1 VGRLVKTHNGEVA
14 IAWNYVATPDYTL
27 YVNDYAGGATPP
39 HGWVYFADD
48 VTHEDFAPEWKQPT
62 GPSDAYPLGFIVA
75 KNGARWRST
84 IAGNVWEPG
93 VSGWQDADSDV
104 PSWIQPTGAHDAY
117 IKEALVKHN
126 SKLWL
131 SLLDANVWEPGV
143 ANWREAHMIA
153 PPDVPVYSEW
163 VQPTGAGD
171 AYPLDAIVLH
181 NGHTWRSDYAAN
193 VWEPGVFGWT
203 QIA

>member
-1 VGRLVKTHNGEVA
+1 MGRLVKTHNGELCVVHR
-14 IAWNYVATPDYTL
+14 YVATPTYTL
-27 YVNDYAGGATPP
+27 FVADYAGGAIPP
-39 HGWVYFADD
+39 HGWVYFPDD
-48 VTHEDFAPEWKQPT
+48 VVAEDFALEWVQPA
-62 GPSDAYPLGFIVA
+62 GAADAYALGAIVA

-104 PSWIQPTGAHDAY
+104 PAWIQPTGAHDSYVKDAV
-117 IKEALVKHN
+117 VKHN

-131 SLLDANVWEPGV
+131 SLVDANVWAPGV
-143 ANWREAHMIA
+143 ANWREAHMVA
-153 PPDVPVYSEW
+153 PGETPVIPAW

-171 AYPLDAIVLH
+171 AYPLGAQVTH
-181 NGHTWRSDYAAN
+181 NGHTWTSNYAAN

-203 QIA
+203 QN